1 MGGEETLAGSLAHTR
16 TSWDYSFGL
25 TVNPV
30 VCEFVCFGQII
41 TSCFLED
48 TASFPREGSRS
59 YQAAGMCGVNK
70 TKRSEPPPGAGAGG
84 AGEPEYPGVAIP
96 PTSQALKESQ
106 EQVRGLHGPHTG
118 SSGVDAKFLCCL
130 AELPTTQEVCVL
142 CPVDMPVPLHLQGPV
157 LSHSPASPSLS
168 CPAHTPLP
176 AGNRLKG
183 DSELPAH
190 NPSPC
195 RTVHYSQS
203 PLYSHSL

>member
-59 YQAAGMCGVNK
+59 YQAARMCGVNK
-70 TKRSEPPPGAGAGG
+70 TKRSEPPPGAAAGG
-84 AGEPEYPGVAIP
+84 RGRGLEYPGVAIL

-130 AELPTTQEVCVL
+130 AELPTKQEVCVL
-142 CPVDMPVPLHLQGPV
+142 CPVGMPVRLHLQGP
-157 LSHSPASPSLS
+157 LACLPIPFMPGSHPTSCWKSPE
-168 CPAHTPLP
+168 
-176 AGNRLKG
+176 G
-183 DSELPAH
+183 
-190 NPSPC
+190 
-195 RTVHYSQS
+195 
-203 PLYSHSL
+203 